1 MLSTTFSS
9 SSLESAPPGRGRPFL
24 SLPNSPPA
32 SSTLQCSFPDRRKM
46 VERRRPNDA
55 GSHRPWPSFSAA
67 SFRRLLLDSMRCGA
81 SRRHRAMPPDQQRPL
96 PPRKLGASARR
107 LSELLKSDA
116 DDSDDAN
123 SSSSSSGGPDEWE
136 TRRKM
141 EAFEELCK
149 VVKRLQFEEEK
160 EKRKQ
165 AASEVRRLAKDDAD
179 ARETLAMLGAIP
191 TLVGMLDL
199 HGLLVELGFQIHV
212 LYALLNLGIG
222 NDM

>member
-1 MLSTTFSS
+1 MLPTTS
-9 SSLESAPPGRGRPFL
+9 SSLESLPGLGHP
-24 SLPNSPPA
+24 SPSSIPNSPPA

-46 VERRRPNDA
+46 VKLRRLNGT

-81 SRRHRAMPPDQQRPL
+81 SRRHRAMSPEQQRPL
-96 PPRKLGASARR
+96 PPRKLGGSTRR
-107 LSELLKSDA
+107 LSELLKSAA
-116 DDSDDAN
+116 DDDSGDD
-123 SSSSSSGGPDEWE
+123 SSSSSSGGSDEWE

-160 EKRKQ
+160 EKRKV

-191 TLVGMLDL
+191 ALVGMLDM
-199 HGLLVELGFQIHV
+199 HSLLVELDFQVHV

>member
-1 MLSTTFSS
+1 
-9 SSLESAPPGRGRPFL
+9 
-24 SLPNSPPA
+24 
-32 SSTLQCSFPDRRKM
+32 M
-46 VERRRPNDA
+46 VERRPPNEA

-67 SFRRLLLDSMRCGA
+67 SFRRLLLDSMSCGA
-81 SRRHRAMPPDQQRPL
+81 SRRHRTMSPEQQRPL
-96 PPRKLGASARR
+96 PPRKLGVSARR
-107 LSELLKSDA
+107 LSELLKSAA
-116 DDSDDAN
+116 DDDSEDTN
-123 SSSSSSGGPDEWE
+123 SYSSSSGSSGEWE
-136 TRRKM
+136 ARRKM

-149 VVKRLQFEEEK
+149 VVKLLQFEEEK

-191 TLVGMLDL
+191 TLVGMLDM
-199 HGLLVELGFQIHV
+199 HSLLVELDFQIHV